1 MQTIR
6 EKALEK
12 ENKILRKNVDR
23 LIEEK
28 AKVSKEL
35 RVLERE
41 LNLMQYAVI
50 TTENFEVRLKI
61 DRTEGT
67 FEHLTRGEDVGGELV
82 FKSNFN
88 GDDELVDYDGVY
100 VLPQEVLEV
109 LVAEGFEVAD
119 HFTDEEFYD

>member
-6 EKALEK
+6 EKALEQ